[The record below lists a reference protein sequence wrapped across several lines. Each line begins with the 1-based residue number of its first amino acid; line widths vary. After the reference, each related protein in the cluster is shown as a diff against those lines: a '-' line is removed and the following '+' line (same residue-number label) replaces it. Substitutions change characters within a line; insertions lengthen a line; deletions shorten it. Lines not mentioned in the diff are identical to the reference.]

1 MSAAL
6 RIVLINVGRREQTPA
21 LTPPLGPL
29 YLAAYV
35 RQHLEVDV
43 RIMDQREGDWPDAE
57 VVAQVSSF
65 DPDVVGMRCLTGA
78 HRGLQA
84 LTQGIRHACP
94 KALLVLGGPHVSAFG
109 EVILE
114 HTAADML
121 VAGEGERTL
130 LHILQAFRD
139 NQDYSTIPG
148 LIWRS
153 PDGAIVCNA
162 GHGPIIEN
170 LDDLPFPAYDLID
183 IRRYWANSTQVF
195 FPMLRKYIAM
205 FSSRGCPW
213 HCTYC
218 HNIFGKKFRFHSAE
232 RVVDEIAHYAKT
244 FGVEDVDFMDDSFN
258 FAPERVTAIADLLRK
273 QNIRVNVAF
282 PNGMRT
288 DILTQETVDALDDMG
303 TWYSSFALE
312 SASERIQKQIQK
324 HLNIPRFLQGVEMAV
339 QHGILATGFTMI
351 GFPGETLD
359 EMQLTVDTVCNSKL
373 HSAFFFY
380 VTPFPG
386 TELYRETLRD
396 MPDRL
401 KSMNYDDSFSYFTFD
416 AVSNLSTVPDDVFFR
431 FADRAYR
438 KFYGNPRR
446 IARIIRDTRSRRT
459 LPMHLLYIGDYCT
472 RDLPLRRWLSKRV
485 PIESGL
491 LGKRR
496 R

>member
-21 LTPPLGPL
+21 LTPPLGLL

-35 RQHLEVDV
+35 RRHLDVD
-43 RIMDQREGDWPDAE
+43 ITILDQREADWPDPDLVSRVAE
-57 VVAQVSSF
+57 LE
-65 DPDVVGMRCLTGA
+65 PDIVGMRCLTGA
-78 HRGLQA
+78 HRGLRV
-84 LTQGIRHACP
+84 LTQGIRQALP
-94 KALLVLGGPHVSAFG
+94 KTLLALGGPHVSAFG
-109 EVILE
+109 AVILD

-121 VAGEGERTL
+121 VAGEGERSF
-130 LHILQAFRD
+130 LHIVQTFLD
-139 NQDYSTIPG
+139 NRDYSGIPG

-153 PDGAIVCNA
+153 PDSGIVSNP
-162 GHGPIIEN
+162 GHGPIVEN

-213 HCTYC
+213 HCSYC

-232 RVVDEIAHYAKT
+232 RVVDEIAHYVKT

-258 FAPERVTAIADLLRK
+258 FAPERVAAIADLLGKRGVK
-273 QNIRVNVAF
+273 VNVAF

-288 DILTQETVDALDDMG
+288 DILTQETVDALADMG
-303 TWYSSFALE
+303 AWYSSFALE
-312 SASERIQKQIQK
+312 SASERIQKQIEK
-324 HLNIPRFLQGVEMAV
+324 HLNIPRFIQGVEMAV
-339 QHGILATGFTMI
+339 RRGILATGFTMI
-351 GFPGETLD
+351 GFPGETLE
-359 EMQLTVDTVCNSKL
+359 EMQLTVDTVCASKL

-386 TELYRETLRD
+386 TELYRQTLRD
-396 MPDRL
+396 MPERL
-401 KSMNYDDSFSYFTFD
+401 RNMNYDDSFSYFTFD
-416 AVSNLSTVPDDVFFR
+416 AVSNLSTVPDPVFFR

-438 KFYGNPRR
+438 KFYLNLRR
-446 IARIIRDTRSRRT
+446 IARIVRDTRSRRT

-472 RDLPLRRWLSKRV
+472 RDLAVRRWLGKRI